1 MIAGR
6 APVVSVIGS
15 ATCSKE
21 LAQLAEQVGSLL
33 AREGVILV
41 CGGRGGVMEAACRGA
56 RDQGG
61 FTVGILPGR
70 SPEEANPHLSLA
82 LPTGLGEARNTL
94 VATAGQATIAVGG
107 GFGTLSEIAFALK
120 RGLRVILL
128 SSPNWQ
134 NALADA
140 RGVYVASSAQDAVRA
155 ALNLTPPHKT

>member
-1 MIAGR
+1 
-6 APVVSVIGS
+6 
-15 ATCSKE
+15 
-21 LAQLAEQVGSLL
+21 
-33 AREGVILV
+33 
-41 CGGRGGVMEAACRGA
+41 MEAACRGA